1 MNRGWSTAKQASVL
15 PLIPFCLGGGGQEH
29 WLFLLCSY
37 TSTLLEAIIFLW
49 LGFAKENRIKHF
61 SSAFLTHSSS
71 YRTLPEKPV
80 FSANSSSPSHP
91 SAGADTSQ
99 RHQHGFARSELCL
112 CRLYNALTPKKKLQ
126 KGEKKT
132 KKKKTY
138 HTPPT
143 CYGFQTL
150 AHVSIQK
157 YEKATGKEVLGNIL
171 FPDFSKWRSHVLAG
185 VFYMIA
191 CSPHVPVTSRQ
202 TSLAPAFPQGS
213 EQRGHPSPSGGSLSP
228 HSYSATLLPSGHLEW
243 PTHWTSNCSG
253 CTQKTSLIL
262 LRNRTRAPCFIPNLP
277 LKEIQR

>member
-1 MNRGWSTAKQASVL
+1 MSRGWSTAKQASVL
-15 PLIPFCLGGGGQEH
+15 PLILFCLGGGGEEH

-91 SAGADTSQ
+91 SARADTSQ
-99 RHQHGFARSELCL
+99 RHQHSFARSELCL
-112 CRLYNALTPKKKLQ
+112 CRLYNALTPKKSFK
-126 KGEKKT
+126 KGEKNPRRKKLTTLLPHVMDSKPWLTCQFKST
-132 KKKKTY
+132 KKPQGRNCWET
-138 HTPPT
+138 
-143 CYGFQTL
+143 F
-150 AHVSIQK
+150 
-157 YEKATGKEVLGNIL
+157 
-171 FPDFSKWRSHVLAG
+171 FSLISQNEGPKCLLE
-185 VFYMIA
+185 FFMIA

-213 EQRGHPSPSGGSLSP
+213 EQRGHPLPSGGSLSP

-262 LRNRTRAPCFIPNLP
+262 LRNRNRAPCFIPNLS